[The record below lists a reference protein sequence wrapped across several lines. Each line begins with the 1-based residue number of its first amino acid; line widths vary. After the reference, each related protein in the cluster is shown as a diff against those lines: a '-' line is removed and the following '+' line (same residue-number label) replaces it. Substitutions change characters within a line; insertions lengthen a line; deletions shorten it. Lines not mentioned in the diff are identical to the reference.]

1 MLEHIPLCNDT
12 DCPAH
17 AEAGA
22 GADDVRAVRKSHLA
36 AALGFQNVTLIFIEG
51 GEAEQNIMKVLKGK
65 KSFIFLRMKSFI
77 MILVGFFH
85 RM

>member
-1 MLEHIPLCNDT
+1 MIRIVPLT
-12 DCPAH
+12 LKQ
-17 AEAGA
+17 GQVLM
-22 GADDVRAVRKSHLA
+22 DVRAVRKSHLA

>member
-1 MLEHIPLCNDT
+1 MIRIVLLT
-12 DCPAH
+12 LKQ
-17 AEAGA
+17 GQVLM
-22 GADDVRAVRKSHLA
+22 DVQAVRKSHLA

-65 KSFIFLRMKSFI
+65 KSFIFLRTKSLI

-85 RM
+85 RT